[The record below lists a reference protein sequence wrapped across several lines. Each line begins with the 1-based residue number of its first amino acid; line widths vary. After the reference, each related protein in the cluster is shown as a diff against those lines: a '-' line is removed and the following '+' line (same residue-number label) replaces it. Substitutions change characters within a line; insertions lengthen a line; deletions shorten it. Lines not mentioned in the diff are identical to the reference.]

1 MHVSH
6 YSTLEFCFTQPFT
19 HSKCCLPSL
28 FYSVQPQ
35 AINNDRSLILKD
47 RILATVQ
54 EIASFL
60 AQLMPIRKHFNMKST
75 LFWACASLLIPFSS
89 AVWQNFEN
97 IKSKTPVKEQELAVR
112 GLISRLLSNRASEFT
127 VVVDPTLAKHGQDAF
142 TLQTVAKKLVLT
154 GTTGVAAAWA
164 FYHFLK
170 YDCKAHISWSGNQL
184 ETIPKPLPVIT
195 QIEKVVVPH
204 RYVCWTCSI

>member
-1 MHVSH
+1 
-6 YSTLEFCFTQPFT
+6 
-19 HSKCCLPSL
+19 
-28 FYSVQPQ
+28 
-35 AINNDRSLILKD
+35 
-47 RILATVQ
+47 
-54 EIASFL
+54 
-60 AQLMPIRKHFNMKST
+60 MKST

-97 IKSKTPVKEQELAVR
+97 LKSKTPVKEQELAVR
-112 GLISRLLSNRASEFT
+112 GLISRLLSDRESEFT
-127 VVVDPTLAKHGQDAF
+127 VVVDPTLAKPGQDAF